1 MARPYIIRTKKDVL
15 CEHPFFDHH
24 SSMALGFGT
33 NFCSGRQNGIFGNN
47 HDTVFDRIS
56 ICIIIGADR
65 EGFDTHIL
73 TDASVFINDGAFNIT
88 ILPDSDGNLAR
99 VIEKISAHQ
108 DRN

>member
-1 MARPYIIRTKKDVL
+1 MV
-15 CEHPFFDHH
+15 FW
-24 SSMALGFGT
+24 
-33 NFCSGRQNGIFGNN
+33 NN
-47 HDTVFDRIS
+47 HDTFDRIS

-73 TDASVFINDGAFNIT
+73 TDASAFINDGAFNIA

-108 DRN
+108 DRIFNVCQI